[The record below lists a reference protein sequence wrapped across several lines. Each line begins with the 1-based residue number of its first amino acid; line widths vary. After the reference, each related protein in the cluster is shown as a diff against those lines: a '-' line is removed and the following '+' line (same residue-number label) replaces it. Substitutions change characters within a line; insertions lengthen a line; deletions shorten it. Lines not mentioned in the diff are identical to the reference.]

1 MMLRPPASVVY
12 VDESE
17 TERRATHQ
25 RIANLGYPTLSS
37 SSGAEALAA
46 IQKNS
51 NSVALVVIRYG
62 MKQMPGSY
70 LARAIALQWP
80 RIAVLFVSEMRVAG
94 LRAAAKGGIDQETFS
109 EENVLT
115 IPCTDRELQSKLQ
128 NALRPAIS

>member
-1 MMLRPPASVVY
+1 MMLRAPATVVY

-51 NSVALVVIRYG
+51 NSVALVVIRCG

-80 RIAVLFVSEMRVAG
+80 RIAVLFVSDMRVAS
-94 LRAAAKGGIDQETFS
+94 LRAAAGGIDQETFS

-115 IPCTDRELQSKLQ
+115 IPCTDRDLQMKLR
-128 NALRPAIS
+128 NALARSIS